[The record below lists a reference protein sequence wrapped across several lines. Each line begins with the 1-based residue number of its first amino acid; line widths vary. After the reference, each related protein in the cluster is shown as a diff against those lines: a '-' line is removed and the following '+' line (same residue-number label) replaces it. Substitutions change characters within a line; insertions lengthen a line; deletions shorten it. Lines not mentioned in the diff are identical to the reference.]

1 MNEIKCPHCSTVFTI
16 NETEYNQLLD
26 QIRNHEFEK
35 EIHARVDLEL
45 KNQKTEFDAKLR
57 LKEAEFKNTLDNEMS
72 TKNNEISRLNLLL
85 NSAASNAKIENKEA
99 LLKQQLD
106 YEEKLNKSASEIQEL
121 KTENKMLE
129 QTLKDQYSKE
139 ISDLQHQLDS
149 FELLKNAEINALSKS
164 HDVEVKLLQ
173 ETIETYKDF
182 KARQSTK
189 AIGESLEHFAETEFN
204 KVRSIAFPN
213 AYFAKDNEISKSGS
227 KGDFIFRDY
236 MDGMEFIS
244 IMFEMKNEA
253 DTTKSK
259 HRNSDFYKELD
270 KDRRE
275 KGCEYAVLVSM
286 LEADNDYFNTGIV
299 DVSAE
304 SGYDKMY
311 VIRPQFFIQLIGI
324 LRNAGLDTI
333 GYKKQIQK
341 IQNQNIDVSNFE
353 RDLDEFKNL
362 FFKHYTNATDR
373 FGDAI
378 KAIDA
383 SIAQMEKIRD
393 ALTKSSTHL
402 KRANDRL
409 EDVSVK
415 KLTRNNPTMKAK
427 FAELE

>member
-1 MNEIKCPHCSTVFTI
+1 MHDIKCPHCSTVFTV

-35 EIHARVDLEL
+35 EVHARVDLEL
-45 KNQKTEFDAKLR
+45 KNQKTEFDSKLR
-57 LKEAEFKNTLDNEMS
+57 LKEAEFKNELDNELS
-72 TKNNEISRLNLLL
+72 AKNNEISRLNLLL

-99 LLKQQLD
+99 LLKQQLV
-106 YEEKLNKSASEIQEL
+106 YEEKLNQSASEIQEL
-121 KTENKMLE
+121 KTEKMMLE
-129 QTLKDQYSKE
+129 QNLKDQYTKQ
-139 ISDLQHQLDS
+139 ISNLEHQLDS
-149 FELLKNAEINALSKS
+149 FELMKNAEINSLAKS
-164 HDVEVKLLQ
+164 HEVEVKLLQ

-204 KVRSIAFPN
+204 KVRAIAFPN

-236 MDGMEFIS
+236 MDGMEFVS

-304 SGYDKMY
+304 SGYEKMY

-324 LRNAGLDTI
+324 LRNASLNTI
-333 GYKKQIQK
+333 EYKKQIQE

-427 FAELE
+427 FAELN